1 MVELGSVRVSLCL
14 CCFWVISYEQ
24 TTQTVHSES
33 GYARGV
39 RERDSGDHGSELKNE
54 SAWDARNAFSHNLRA
69 LSHDRAMLVLGES
82 WTNGT
87 ATCVGLSTIFLDRRS
102 ATGELPA
109 MSEW

>member
-1 MVELGSVRVSLCL
+1 MEIRFRMMVRVA
-14 CCFWVISYEQ
+14 
-24 TTQTVHSES
+24 

-39 RERDSGDHGSELKNE
+39 RERDSSSHGSELKNE
-54 SAWDARNAFSHNLRA
+54 SAWDARNAFFHNSRA

>member
-1 MVELGSVRVSLCL
+1 MVDHGYFVGAPSPVVDHGR
-14 CCFWVISYEQ
+14 
-24 TTQTVHSES
+24 HSP

-39 RERDSGDHGSELKNE
+39 RERDSGYHGSELKNE

>member
-1 MVELGSVRVSLCL
+1 MEIRFRMMVRVA
-14 CCFWVISYEQ
+14 
-24 TTQTVHSES
+24 

-39 RERDSGDHGSELKNE
+39 RERDSAYHGSELKNE